1 MDTNKRKHV
10 LIVFSLSKET
20 YVEHA
25 YVHYIC
31 IVPVYVRFLYEGE
44 TGCSVTVSS
53 TMQHEIQN
61 V

>member
-1 MDTNKRKHV
+1 
-10 LIVFSLSKET
+10 LSKET

-25 YVHYIC
+25 DVHYIF
-31 IVPVYVRFLYEGE
+31 IVPVYVRYLYEGE